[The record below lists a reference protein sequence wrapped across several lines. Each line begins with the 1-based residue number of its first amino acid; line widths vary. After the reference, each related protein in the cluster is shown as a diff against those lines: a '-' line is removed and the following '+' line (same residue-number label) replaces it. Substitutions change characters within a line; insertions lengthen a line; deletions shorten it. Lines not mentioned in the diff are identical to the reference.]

1 MSAASPASSTTGR
14 PVGFDQLSTRDFRTI
29 CELMRTRAGIELS
42 EAKRP
47 LAQTR
52 LSRRLRALKLT
63 SFAQYMRL
71 LEDPR
76 SSEHTELIN
85 ALTTNVTAF
94 FREAHHFELL
104 GRTIQQ
110 VAARSRRLRIWSA
123 GCSSGEE
130 PWSMAMVIRETLG
143 AAANLD
149 IKVLATDIDTN
160 VLEHAREGVYVDDH
174 VEPVSAARRK
184 RFFTPAATA
193 GSWRIADELR
203 DLVTFKQLNLFEP
216 WPMKGPFDLIFC
228 RNVIIYFNV
237 PNKMQLL
244 RRYHDLLAPGGILC
258 LGHSESITAGVDG
271 FSLIGR
277 TAYRRQAP

>member
-1 MSAASPASSTTGR
+1 MSAPSPSASATGR
-14 PVGFDQLSTRDFRTI
+14 PAEFDQLSPRDFRTI
-29 CELMRTRAGIELS
+29 CDLLRARAGIELGES
-42 EAKRP
+42 KRP

-52 LSRRLRALKLT
+52 LARRLRALKLDT
-63 SFAQYMRL
+63 FPQYMKL

-76 SSEHTELIN
+76 SSEHTEMVN

-104 GRTIQQ
+104 GRTLQQ
-110 VAARSRRLRIWSA
+110 AAARSRRLRIWSA
-123 GCSSGEE
+123 GCSTGEE

-143 AAANLD
+143 AAAGID

-160 VLEHAREGVYVDDH
+160 VLKHAREGVYIDDH

-184 RFFTPAATA
+184 RFFTPAAEP

-216 WPMKGPFDLIFC
+216 WPMRGPFDVIFC
-228 RNVIIYFNV
+228 RNVIIYFDV
-237 PNKMQLL
+237 PNKVRLL
-244 RRYHDLLAPGGILC
+244 RGYQSYLTPGGVLC
-258 LGHSESITAGVDG
+258 LGHSESISSGVDG

-277 TAYRRQAP
+277 TAYRRQDP

>member
-1 MSAASPASSTTGR
+1 MSAASHVSPPTGR
-14 PVGFDQLSTRDFRTI
+14 PVEFDQLSIRDFRTI
-29 CELMRTRAGIELS
+29 CDLMRTRAGIELGES
-42 EAKRP
+42 KRP

-52 LSRRLRALKLT
+52 LARRLRALKLAT
-63 SFAQYMRL
+63 FTQYMKL

-110 VAARSRRLRIWSA
+110 AAARSRRVRIWSA

-130 PWSMAMVIRETLG
+130 PWSMAMVIREALG
-143 AAANLD
+143 AAAGID

-160 VLEHAREGVYVDDH
+160 VLAHAREGVYLDDH

-203 DLVTFKQLNLFEP
+203 NLVTFKQLNLFEA
-216 WPMKGPFDLIFC
+216 WPMRGPFDVIFC
-228 RNVIIYFNV
+228 RNVIIYFDV
-237 PNKMQLL
+237 PNKVRLL
-244 RRYHDLLAPGGILC
+244 RGYHGHLAPGGVLC
-258 LGHSESITAGVDG
+258 LGHSESISTGVDG

-277 TAYRRQAP
+277 TAYRRQDP